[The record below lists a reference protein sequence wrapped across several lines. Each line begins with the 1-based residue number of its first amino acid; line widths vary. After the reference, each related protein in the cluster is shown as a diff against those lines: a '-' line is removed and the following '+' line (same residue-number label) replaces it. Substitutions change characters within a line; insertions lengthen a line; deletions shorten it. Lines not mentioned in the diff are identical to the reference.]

1 MGMTYK
7 SSNGLTGVF
16 EKGNFFGYKHYDLTV
31 FETDTK
37 QFIFHATYT
46 EPITFEDLKAEVDKL
61 PEFLERLRNY
71 ERTRENKKGD
81 SDVLSNK

>member
-7 SSNGLTGVF
+7 SKNGLTGVF

-37 QFIFHATYT
+37 QMIYHATYG
-46 EPITFEDLKAEVDKL
+46 EPITFEELKTEVDGL
-61 PEFLERLRNY
+61 PEFLETLRRI
-71 ERTRENKKGD
+71 EHDKSR
-81 SDVLSNK
+81 

>member
-7 SSNGLTGVF
+7 SKNGLTGVF

-46 EPITFEDLKAEVDKL
+46 ESITFEELKEQVDTL
-61 PEFLERLRNY
+61 PEFLEKLRNY
-71 ERTRENKKGD
+71 ERTRENKKGE
-81 SDVLSNK
+81 SDVLPNS

>member
-7 SSNGLTGVF
+7 SKNGLTGVF

-37 QFIFHATYT
+37 RVIYHAT
-46 EPITFEDLKAEVDKL
+46 FEKEISFKELKEQVDTL
-61 PEFLERLRNY
+61 PEFLKRLRGGRVN
-71 ERTRENKKGD
+71 
-81 SDVLSNK
+81 VLPNS

>member
-16 EKGNFFGYKHYDLTV
+16 EKGNFFGYKHYDLTI
-31 FETDTK
+31 FKTDTK

-46 EPITFEDLKAEVDKL
+46 EPITFEGLKAEVDGL
-61 PEFLERLRNY
+61 PEFLERLRSFDN
-71 ERTRENKKGD
+71 NKHQ
-81 SDVLSNK
+81 